1 MLRKLRP
8 LLPDWLLG
16 ALCLLIPALYNGF
29 PLLTPDSS
37 AYIGNAFS
45 LYVPVDRPVT
55 YSLFLRITTMG
66 VSLWGVVAAQ
76 ALILSGLLL
85 LLAQRLLAGVYR
97 RAAFAGL
104 MLLLGTVTSAGWF
117 AGQIMPDVF
126 TAVLLLSLL
135 LLCVPP
141 LSNWLRWTLYVLML
155 LCVTVHNSNLLIALL
170 TGVMLLVQGWRKR
183 DAARRR
189 VAVALLGI
197 SVAGWLGLSAMN
209 YKAGHGFRPSAASH
223 VFLMSRMIESGLMDD
238 FLNDY
243 CVADTMP
250 YKLCA
255 YRRNLPDR
263 QWAFMWDAESPLYRA
278 GGWEATEP
286 EYTRIIGKTLT
297 TPKYMVL
304 HGVKA
309 AQATLRQMPLLYVGD
324 GFFRFKNDSI
334 LQGSMRTHFPGE
346 QKELNVSAQQ
356 EGGLHLDWW
365 NPILI
370 AVSLLLIIAALLLRP
385 LSLPQRLAGEGP
397 AFAPLVRLAL
407 LFLFFNAAVTA
418 ALATVVGRYEA
429 RVFWVLPFLAI
440 LYMLRRNH
448 YRTEGAR

>member
-1 MLRKLRP
+1 MLRKFRP
-8 LLPDWLLG
+8 LLPDWFLG
-16 ALCLLIPALYNGF
+16 ALCLMIPALYNGF

-37 AYIGNAFS
+37 AYISNAFS
-45 LYVPVDRPVT
+45 LYVPLDRPLT

-97 RAAFAGL
+97 RRAFAGL
-104 MLLLGTVTSAGWF
+104 MLLLGTATSAGWF

-126 TAVLLLSLL
+126 TAMLLLSLL
-135 LLCVPP
+135 LLCMPP
-141 LSNWLRWTLYVLML
+141 LNAWLRWMLYALML

-170 TGVMLLVQGWRKR
+170 TGIVLLAQGWQRR

-189 VAVALLGI
+189 VGVALLGI
-197 SVAGWLGLSAMN
+197 SAAGWVSLSAMN
-209 YKAGHGFRPSAASH
+209 YEAGHGFRPSAASH
-223 VFLMSRMIESGLMDD
+223 VFLMSRMSESGLMDD

-243 CVADTMP
+243 CVNDSTP
-250 YKLCA
+250 YRLCA
-255 YRRNLPDR
+255 SRRNLPDR
-263 QWAFMWDAESPLYRA
+263 QWAFMWGGESPLYRA

-286 EYTRIIGKTLT
+286 EYTRIIRKTLT
-297 TPKYMVL
+297 TPKYILM

-309 AQATLRQMPLLYVGD
+309 AQATLRQAPLLYVGD
-324 GFFRFKNDSI
+324 GFFRFKNDSV
-334 LQGSMRTHFPGE
+334 LQGTVHTHFPGE

-365 NPILI
+365 NAFLI
-370 AVSLLLIIAALLLRP
+370 AVSVLLIIAALLLQP
-385 LSLPQRLAGEGP
+385 LPLPQRLAEEGP
-397 AFAPLVRLAL
+397 AFAPLVRVTL
-407 LFLFFNAAVTA
+407 LFLFFNAAITA
-418 ALATVVGRYEA
+418 ALATVIGRYEA

-440 LYMLRRNH
+440 LYILRRYH
-448 YRTEGAR
+448 YRAEGAR